1 MFSLTAQNITEGGEQ
16 MRDWMKNARV
26 EKGFTQLQVA
36 EKIGITEGYYSLI
49 ENGERMKSLDLT
61 FAKKLAE
68 LFGMTVQQVIEKERI

>member
-61 FAKKLAE
+61 FAKRLAE